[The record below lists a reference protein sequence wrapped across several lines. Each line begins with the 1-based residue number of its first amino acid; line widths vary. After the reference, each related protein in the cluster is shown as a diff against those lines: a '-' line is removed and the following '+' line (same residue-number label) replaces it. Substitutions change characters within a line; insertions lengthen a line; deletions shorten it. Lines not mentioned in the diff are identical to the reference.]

1 MSFGRHPYN
10 RLTDRV
16 VRQARPGRHADG
28 NNLYLFVRPN
38 SARSW
43 VQRITIHGLRHDLG
57 LGPFPLVSLADA
69 RRAAIQNRLT
79 VRAGGDPRVEAARA
93 QGPTVREI
101 YETVTESRRPG
112 WKSKRTEAAWRY
124 GFETYVL
131 PVIGAKRVATVPLE
145 DVRRIVVPHWGGRN
159 SKGYLLRQNLETI
172 FAWAVAQNH
181 RLDNPAANLARLL
194 PKVKSHVRHRP
205 SLPYLQVREALAAW
219 QDLPVK
225 EPVKLVV
232 LFIVLTAA
240 RLSEATGATWG
251 EIDLRE
257 ARWQVPDER
266 MKSGKGHTV
275 PLSLQALEIL
285 RRAQALKG
293 DGSLVFP
300 VVGDNGKTRPPNQ
313 EMVSY
318 ALQKLERVDERGR
331 AIVLHGFRSSFR
343 KWTVEIAGALREVA
357 EAALAHGESDVT
369 VSSYTRDADPFI
381 PRTELMQRWADYV
394 LPFSGRFGEG

>member
-1 MSFGRHPYN
+1 M
-10 RLTDRV
+10 
-16 VRQARPGRHADG
+16 
-28 NNLYLFVRPN
+28 
-38 SARSW
+38 
-43 VQRITIHGLRHDLG
+43 
-57 LGPFPLVSLADA
+57 
-69 RRAAIQNRLT
+69 
-79 VRAGGDPRVEAARA
+79 
-93 QGPTVREI
+93 
-101 YETVTESRRPG
+101 
-112 WKSKRTEAAWRY
+112 
-124 GFETYVL
+124 
-131 PVIGAKRVATVPLE
+131 
-145 DVRRIVVPHWGGRN
+145 
-159 SKGYLLRQNLETI
+159 
-172 FAWAVAQNH
+172 
-181 RLDNPAANLARLL
+181 
-194 PKVKSHVRHRP
+194 
-205 SLPYLQVREALAAW
+205 
-219 QDLPVK
+219 K
-225 EPVKLVV
+225 EPVKLVL

-331 AIVLHGFRSSFR
+331 AIVVHGFRSSFR

-394 LPFSGRFGEG
+394 LPLSGRFGEG